1 MTVWATRADQVN
13 LRGPNPHDLARSP
26 QEPLHALQLAA
37 DVGGQVGWWR
47 GRQVGV
53 GWWGAQ
59 ALGHVG
65 HHGDPHGDVEPVEQ
79 VLGLRVQ
86 HPRQVADV
94 LAAVGEERDLLI
106 RRHAVSGEH
115 LEQPTAAP
123 VPPLVTSSGALC
135 HPRAVPGGV
144 LPDAACTPGTANP
157 DVTQATI
164 GSTIC
169 RAGYTATIR
178 PPASYTD
185 ALKRQQIVAYG
196 YPDTDPRGY
205 EEDHLIALE
214 LGGAPSDQRNLWPE
228 PAHSPNPKDKVENVL
243 RQRVCAGSLT
253 LAEAQQ
259 RIATDWTTAA
269 R

>member
-1 MTVWATRADQVN
+1 VRARD
-13 LRGPNPHDLARSP
+13 
-26 QEPLHALQLAA
+26 
-37 DVGGQVGWWR
+37 
-47 GRQVGV
+47 RQ
-53 GWWGAQ
+53 
-59 ALGHVG
+59 
-65 HHGDPHGDVEPVEQ
+65 
-79 VLGLRVQ
+79 
-86 HPRQVADV
+86 
-94 LAAVGEERDLLI
+94 
-106 RRHAVSGEH
+106 
-115 LEQPTAAP
+115 
-123 VPPLVTSSGALC
+123 
-135 HPRAVPGGV
+135 
-144 LPDAACTPGTANP
+144 P

-178 PPASYTD
+178 PPASYTN

>member
-1 MTVWATRADQVN
+1 VKRAAV
-13 LRGPNPHDLARSP
+13 LLLLPLAACSTPNPAAAPPNPPSQPSQPPVTASALSRPSSAAPPELSSSSLPVAPSP
-26 QEPLHALQLAA
+26 T
-37 DVGGQVGWWR
+37 R
-47 GRQVGV
+47 
-53 GWWGAQ
+53 
-59 ALGHVG
+59 
-65 HHGDPHGDVEPVEQ
+65 
-79 VLGLRVQ
+79 
-86 HPRQVADV
+86 
-94 LAAVGEERDLLI
+94 
-106 RRHAVSGEH
+106 
-115 LEQPTAAP
+115 TAAAGRTATAAR
-123 VPPLVTSSGALC
+123 VPPPVTSSGALC

-144 LPDAACTPGTANP
+144 LPDAACTSGTANP
-157 DVTQATI
+157 DATQATI

-178 PPASYTD
+178 PPASYAD

-214 LGGAPSDQRNLWPE
+214 LDGAPSDQRNLWPE

-243 RQRVCAGSLT
+243 RHRVCAGSLT